1 MPVFGSENVSDYLL
15 RGIEE
20 DLGGRWAVESDPVKA
35 ADLILEHIEKL
46 DELDTTDV
54 PPTSHMFFTKTPMR
68 EDRVREQASPI
79 AKLIDNAP
87 RRHETF
93 YVVPR
98 VIE

>member
-1 MPVFGSENVSDYLL
+1 MRITPEMTRHVAALARLDFRD
-15 RGIEE
+15 EE
-20 DLGGRWAVESDPVKA
+20 VEDFISQ
-35 ADLILEHIEKL
+35 LNRILEHIEKL

-87 RRHETF
+87 RRHENF